1 MARNRIL
8 YLGILIGALVF
19 HMYYPLWLSWFL
31 LLAAAGLPLFS
42 LLLSLPLWL
51 SAKVRLEGPGRT
63 ALGQPAGARLRLDT
77 KVPAGRCYVRL
88 VSQTKKRSRR
98 ALLKGAMTLPLDTG
112 HCTKTRIQ
120 IKSLRILDY
129 LGLFYLPQKPPEPL
143 CVEVWPDSIAP
154 EPLPDVTK
162 LLSPPLRP
170 KAGGGYA
177 EVHELRDYRPGD
189 PMRDVHW
196 KLSAKTDKLIVREA
210 QEEIRRDVILF
221 LALRGVGDEAD
232 SCLGQLLYLSRWL
245 LDQGIAHRVLCAC
258 GENDTVNAKVC
269 STEALDRLI
278 SELLGRLPE
287 IRPWSGG
294 AAPRSSQSAW
304 LYAIRPLQKEEQ
316 A

>member
-1 MARNRIL
+1 M
-8 YLGILIGALVF
+8 
-19 HMYYPLWLSWFL
+19 
-31 LLAAAGLPLFS
+31 
-42 LLLSLPLWL
+42 
-51 SAKVRLEGPGRT
+51 
-63 ALGQPAGARLRLDT
+63 
-77 KVPAGRCYVRL
+77 RL
-88 VSQTKKRSRR
+88 VSQPQKRSRR
-98 ALLKGAMTLPLDTG
+98 I
-112 HCTKTRIQ
+112 R

-129 LGLFYLPQKPPEPL
+129 LGLFYLPKKPPEPL

-221 LALRGVGDEAD
+221 LTLRGVGDEAD

-258 GENDTVNAKVC
+258 GENTTVNAKVC
-269 STEALDRLI
+269 NAEALDRLI

-304 LYAIRPLQKEEQ
+304 LYAIRPLQKEER

>member
-88 VSQTKKRSRR
+88 VSQTKKRDRR
-98 ALLKGAMTLPLDTG
+98 TLLKGAMTLPLDTG

-129 LGLFYLPQKPPEPL
+129 LGLFYLPKKLPEPL
-143 CVEVWPDSIAP
+143 CVEVWPDPIAP

-245 LDQGIAHRVLCAC
+245 LDQGIAHRVICAC

-304 LYAIRPLQKEEQ
+304 LYAIRPLPKEGRV
-316 A
+316 